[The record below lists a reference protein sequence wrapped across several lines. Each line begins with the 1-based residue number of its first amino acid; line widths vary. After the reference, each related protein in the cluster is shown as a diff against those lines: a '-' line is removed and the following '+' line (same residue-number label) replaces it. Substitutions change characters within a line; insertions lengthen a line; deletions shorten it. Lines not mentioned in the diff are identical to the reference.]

1 MQRILSRAKQIK
13 PKHAALFVVAAAAV
27 AAIVYFAGREAQ
39 VDQRV
44 EAGAAVTQER
54 PAEPPQQGD
63 GDQSGGEGG
72 TVAPLTL
79 TLTASRRICETAQA
93 QGYYGSQQW
102 QDDEGN
108 WQSEDYSAGWFG
120 VAETPIT
127 WSVAGGTAP
136 YTLVVDGET
145 RDAEQSYAGPSGT
158 ASVSCAMSPG
168 ETFVEDEEGRGYHAQ
183 PEVDSGLKTIH
194 ATVTDGAGATA
205 SASVQVYVILEL
217 PGSDG
222 ILQRGKTYRVFGH
235 LITAPTG
242 YDVRVGSVTE
252 PACGAPSPGVRCGPE
267 FSLIL
272 VGTGALISLFMSDG
286 AEGVRRYRDGGVRG
300 ADAVD
305 AAFDALADSVNRLPS
320 VERDD
325 P

>member
-1 MQRILSRAKQIK
+1 MQRILSRARRIEPKQ
-13 PKHAALFVVAAAAV
+13 AALFLVVAALV

-39 VDQRV
+39 VEQRV
-44 EAGAAVTQER
+44 EAGEAVAQER
-54 PAEPPQQGD
+54 AAEPPQQD
-63 GDQSGGEGG
+63 DEEAGES
-72 TVAPLTL
+72 TAEPLTL
-79 TLTASRRICETAQA
+79 TLTASWRICETAQA
-93 QGYYGSQQW
+93 QGYYGSRQW

-120 VAETPIT
+120 VAETPIA

-136 YTLVVDGET
+136 YTLVIDGET

-183 PEVDSGLKTIH
+183 PEVDSGLKTIR
-194 ATVTDGAGATA
+194 ATVTDAAGATA
-205 SASVQVYVILEL
+205 DASVQVYVILEL

-242 YDVRVGSVTE
+242 YDVRVGSVTQ

-286 AEGVRRYRDGGVRG
+286 AEGVRRYRDGRESGT
-300 ADAVD
+300 DAVE
-305 AAFDALADSVNRLPS
+305 AAFDALVDSVNRLPA
-320 VERDD
+320 VESDA